1 MKTKFTLLALLVG
14 SFFATN
20 AQQLPNASFETW
32 TSPNNPDGWGTW
44 ESAIG
49 APLGLATKD
58 TAVKVLGAASV
69 KVKTDSV
76 QAGPSKRLIAGL
88 VSAGS
93 ISYAPPVVSFLGVPF
108 TYRPDTLFFL
118 YKYAPVLTDSAYV
131 EIEVSGTTTTLL
143 AGGLSLPSTAGQWF
157 EVGLPLTAQITA
169 GAVDSIRVFF
179 SSSVPGTTGFAGT
192 VLNVDGVR
200 FGYVTLP
207 NAIQELADKLDVSI
221 YPNPA
226 SELLTISTA
235 ESTEGFTVTVAD
247 VTGKIVAAQNLQ
259 GNRTTIDVSEFANG
273 TYIYRIADKA
283 GIIVKQDRFTVAK

>member
-1 MKTKFTLLALLVG
+1 MKTKFTLLSFLIAT
-14 SFFATN
+14 FFAVS

-58 TAVKVLGAASV
+58 DTVKILGTSSV
-69 KVKTDSV
+69 KIKTDSV
-76 QAGPSKRLIAGL
+76 QTGPTKRLIAGF
-88 VSAGS
+88 VSSGS
-93 ISYAPPVVSFLGVPF
+93 IEYAPPVVSFLGVPF
-108 TYRPDTLFFL
+108 TYRPDTLVFL
-118 YKYAPVLTDSAYV
+118 YKYAPVSTDSAYV
-131 EIEVSGTTTTLL
+131 EIEVSGTTTALL
-143 AGGLSLPSTAGQWF
+143 EGGIQLPGTAGQWY
-157 EVGLPLTAQITA
+157 ELSIPTTAQISA
-169 GAVDSIRVFF
+169 GAVDSIRVKFA
-179 SSSVPGTTGFAGT
+179 SSTPGTSGFQGS
-192 VLNVDGVR
+192 VLNVDAVR

-207 NAIQELADKLDVSI
+207 NAIQELANSLDVTI

-247 VTGKIVAAQNLQ
+247 VTGKIVAAKNLQ
-259 GNRTTIDVSEFANG
+259 GNRTTIGVSEFANG